1 MQTTQFTWKTIDG
14 LTLFAREWQPESEP
28 KALVIL
34 IHGLGEHIGRY
45 EHVAQAFTDA
55 GFILRGFDL
64 RGHGQSEGPRG
75 HADSYDQIAFDIDQ
89 FIHEAGSAHPAMP
102 VFLYGHSLGGA
113 LVLYYGETHQGFLKG
128 IIATSPGLAPTNPL
142 PAVKMTAAKIF
153 SRIAPGL
160 TMNNDL
166 DVTGLSHDP
175 EVAKKYS
182 SDPLVHP
189 LISARL
195 GMELINKG
203 KFIVDHASQIA
214 VPLLLLQ
221 GSEDRLVNPP
231 MTDVFAKHVQA
242 DLLTYQVIPGGYHEL
257 HNEPDKQ
264 KVIQI
269 MVDWL
274 SAHLS

>member
-14 LTLFAREWQPESEP
+14 LTLFAREWLPQIEP

-45 EHVAQAFTDA
+45 EHVAQAYTDA
-55 GFILRGFDL
+55 GFIFRGFDL
-64 RGHGQSEGPRG
+64 RGHGQSEGRRG

-89 FIHEAGSAHPAMP
+89 FIHDASSAHPDMP

-113 LVLYYGETHQGFLKG
+113 LVLYYGVTHQGFLKG

-142 PAVKMTAAKIF
+142 PAVKMTAARVF
-153 SRIAPGL
+153 SRIAPG
-160 TMNNDL
+160 MQMKNDL
-166 DVTGLSHDP
+166 DLTGLSHDP
-175 EVAKKYS
+175 EVAKRYVA
-182 SDPLVHP
+182 DPLVHP

-195 GMELINKG
+195 GLELINKG
-203 KFIVDHASQIA
+203 RFIVDHAGQIA

-221 GSEDRLVNPP
+221 GSDDRLVNPL
-231 MTDVFAKHVQA
+231 MTDVFSKHVPV

-257 HNEPDKQ
+257 HNEPEKE
-264 KVIQI
+264 KVLQT
-269 MVDWL
+269 MVDWINQ
-274 SAHLS
+274 HLS